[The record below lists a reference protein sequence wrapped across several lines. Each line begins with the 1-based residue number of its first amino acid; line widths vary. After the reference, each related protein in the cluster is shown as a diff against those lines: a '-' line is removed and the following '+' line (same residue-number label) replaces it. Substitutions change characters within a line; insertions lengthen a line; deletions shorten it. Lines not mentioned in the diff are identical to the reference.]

1 MCLFLEIDIRA
12 SNKRNVENVQQAAT
26 LEKIEFTSLGRVFLR
41 EKPFPFLKV
50 STFHKKDR

>member
-41 EKPFPFLKV
+41 EKPFPLLKV